1 MYNKKT
7 LAVIGMTALMLVTM
21 AGCGSKNN
29 SAAEV
34 NTTTATTAAAVK
46 VENETKKSV
55 TEATTEVATEAVTEA
70 QTETQEAVSEEVTEA
85 VTEAPAEVVET
96 PAEAPVQ
103 AEVVNEAPVQEEV
116 HTQSGVVIQQ
126 EESAQTSKPGIISNK
141 TADKITLNADGTV
154 STPDGT
160 YAGVTAY
167 NEATGHTDHND
178 PEHLTQAGYLRGDT
192 EAIRKAIEALDDRYE
207 SDPSFH
213 IVTTKPA
220 VNPYK

>member
-34 NTTTATTAAAVK
+34 NTTTSTTAAPVK

-55 TEATTEVATEAVTEA
+55 TEATTEAVTEAATEA

-85 VTEAPAEVVET
+85 ISEAQAEVVET

-103 AEVVNEAPVQEEV
+103 AEVVNEAPVVVEV
-116 HTQSGVVIQQ
+116 PTQVIVEQATEAPTKAKIETPRDEKGWPVPISSDTKGITESGNID
-126 EESAQTSKPGIISNK
+126 N
-141 TADKITLNADGTV
+141 
-154 STPDGT
+154 PDGT
-160 YAGVTAY
+160 YTNHLGTWASYEAY
-167 NEATGHTDHND
+167 REYRALRRAEQDAKYEAEIATMDTSNIV
-178 PEHLTQAGYLRGDT
+178 HLTF
-192 EAIRKAIEALDDRYE
+192 E
-207 SDPSFH
+207 
-213 IVTTKPA
+213 
-220 VNPYK
+220 